1 METINTALPGMVL
14 RTDALNMEL
23 LRLLMTR
30 YTVVV
35 ENKNNEVIIELYP
48 K

>member
-1 METINTALPGMVL
+1 MEIIKTALPGMVL
-14 RTDALNMEL
+14 RIDALNMDL

>member
-1 METINTALPGMVL
+1 MEIINTAPGMVL
-14 RTDALNMEL
+14 RTDALNMDL
-23 LRLLMTR
+23 LRLLMTQ
-30 YTVVV
+30 YTVIV